1 MRFINETCVIHLD
14 GVHLKRGT
22 EETELSESPP
32 LAPSLGT
39 RNSLRSRRLEL
50 VGARKNGA
58 RVSPSRATKE
68 GFTKFRAILTRKRDC
83 AQLQKIYGARA
94 SEHSFK
100 FCEQLKISK
109 DLSSPLSLAAL
120 HSHTLTAQETKLRP

>member
-14 GVHLKRGT
+14 GEHLKRGT

-83 AQLQKIYGARA
+83 KQLQKFGEREQGSTHLNFASKSSKGKILRA
-94 SEHSFK
+94 VE
-100 FCEQLKISK
+100 KILM
-109 DLSSPLSLAAL
+109 DHDQPFI
-120 HSHTLTAQETKLRP
+120 LRRNLIG